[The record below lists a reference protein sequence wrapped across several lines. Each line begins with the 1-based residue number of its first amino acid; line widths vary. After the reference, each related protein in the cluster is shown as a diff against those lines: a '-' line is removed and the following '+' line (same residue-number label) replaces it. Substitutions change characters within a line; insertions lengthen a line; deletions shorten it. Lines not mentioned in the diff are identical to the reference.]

1 MLSSESDELMGVFF
15 QDEEMKQIF
24 NSYPELV
31 CIDATNKLLELRFYV
46 YIMLVEDRNGQSE
59 VVATFLLIE
68 ETEESLKSMVN
79 VFKNTIQTGKPLM
92 Y

>member
-1 MLSSESDELMGVFF
+1 
-15 QDEEMKQIF
+15 
-24 NSYPELV
+24 
-31 CIDATNKLLELRFYV
+31 
-46 YIMLVEDRNGQSE
+46 MLVEDRNGQSE

-68 ETEESLKSMVN
+68 ETEQSLKSMVN